1 MSFSKLV
8 SARNRRKTVVARLEK
23 QLVLNEK
30 PLEGK
35 FVPLTEGDTK
45 RINKELATLKERV

>member
-1 MSFSKLV
+1 MSFSKTV
-8 SARNRRKTVVARLEK
+8 PARNRRKTVIARLER

-30 PLEGK
+30 TSEGK

-45 RINKELATLKERV
+45 RINKELETLKERV